1 MNPHKNN
8 SERNSNDSIPDD
20 RITHHH
26 NNNDLIYWKQK
37 KKELERT
44 LRQISQK
51 EEKYLYL
58 HQMKKKHGSSTVE
71 LQLRVLV
78 EFETKER
85 QKVNLELKEISAK
98 ISSIQ
103 KEQKKFQTLRLAG
116 ALSMLLI
123 IGILLVRVGF
133 EDNGDD
139 ANNVLTGAAIYAEEN
154 QAKSSAIMVNAPSP
168 TAETTGNS
176 IVNTTVTEA
185 PALADNSNALVVPA
199 PFTENLTQ
207 SKAANE
213 VYSLFKIINPLAEG
227 ADYSVQM
234 FTFSLQGGEA
244 DGTTYEARALTYTQ
258 SGLRNA
264 SGSSYTANVGF
275 FNQTIPITAPPAPV
289 LVSPINGTA
298 VTSRTPTFVWNNSID
313 ADSDPNISYR
323 LDIDDNIGFTNP
335 EVNVSGILN
344 TTNDN
349 TTYTISTEL
358 AVDTTFFWR
367 VFAYDQTEYGINTSP
382 ANFTVQSYLAINIT
396 DKTAAFETLQDGAN
410 VSTPNNAS
418 PLRAENVGNI
428 IANITVTGTSFFNA
442 VSIPSTFYR
451 FRIRAN
457 ESGAF
462 NTTASATEW
471 NETNTTLGVNI
482 FHVIN
487 LDWHSISND
496 FITDLNVSVPLN
508 ESPGAKLSTI
518 TFTITG

>member
-1 MNPHKNN
+1 MAHAANWNFRIQQNAGGNANEIMFTTDGVKDYDSDYIPRNGSWYHVAIVLN
-8 SERNSNDSIPDD
+8 SSNDAVFYVNGTAVKTSPGAGAAGATVSAGTFCVGAYNSACSARFFNGTIDEVMVF
-20 RITHHH
+20 
-26 NNNDLIYWKQK
+26 N
-37 KKELERT
+37 RT
-44 LRQISQK
+44 LSAEQIW
-51 EEKYLYL
+51 
-58 HQMKKKHGSSTVE
+58 
-71 LQLRVLV
+71 
-78 EFETKER
+78 
-85 QKVNLELKEISAK
+85 
-98 ISSIQ
+98 
-103 KEQKKFQTLRLAG
+103 
-116 ALSMLLI
+116 ALSKNQTNI
-123 IGILLVRVGF
+123 ITAQETGVGDNWTVQATPNDATVDGGLVSS
-133 EDNGDD
+133 
-139 ANNVLTGAAIYAEEN
+139 NNVTIL
-154 QAKSSAIMVNAPSP
+154 
-168 TAETTGNS
+168 
-176 IVNTTVTEA
+176 
-185 PALADNSNALVVPA
+185 
-199 PFTENLTQ
+199 
-207 SKAANE
+207 AANT
-213 VYSLFKIINPLAEG
+213 P
-227 ADYSVQM
+227 
-234 FTFSLQGGEA
+234 
-244 DGTTYEARALTYTQ
+244 
-258 SGLRNA
+258 
-264 SGSSYTANVGF
+264 
-275 FNQTIPITAPPAPV
+275 PPAPV
-289 LVSPINGTA
+289 LISPINGSTT
-298 VTSRTPTFVWNNSID
+298 TSRTPTFIWNNSVD

-323 LDIDDNIGFTNP
+323 LEIDDNIGFTNP

-396 DKTAAFETLQDGAN
+396 DKTAAFGTLPAGAN

-442 VSIPSTFYR
+442 VSMPSTFYR

-496 FITDLNVSVPLN
+496 FLTDLNISVPLN
-508 ESPGAKLSTI
+508 ESAGSKKSTI

>member
-8 SERNSNDSIPDD
+8 SERNSNDSAPDD

-71 LQLRVLV
+71 PQLRVLV

-168 TAETTGNS
+168 TAEITGNS
-176 IVNTTVTEA
+176 IVNTTVTET

-207 SKAANE
+207 SKAADE
-213 VYSLFKIINPLAEG
+213 VYSLFKIIDPLAEG

-323 LDIDDNIGFTNP
+323 LEIDDNIGFTNP

-349 TTYTISTEL
+349 TTYAISTEL
-358 AVDTTFFWR
+358 NVDTTYFWR
-367 VFAYDQTEYGINTSP
+367 VFAFDQLQYGVNSSP
-382 ANFTVQSYLAINIT
+382 ANFTLQSFISINVT
-396 DKTAAFETLQDGAN
+396 AKTATFGTFNIGQN
-410 VSTPNNAS
+410 VTTPENAS
-418 PLRAENVGNI
+418 SFRAENIGNI
-428 IANITVTGTSFFNA
+428 ISNISVTGTPLFSE
-442 VSIPSTFYR
+442 VSMPSTFYR
-451 FRIRAN
+451 FKIRAN

-462 NTTASATEW
+462 NVTASATEW
-471 NETNTTLGVNI
+471 NETNSTVNAFV
-482 FHVIN
+482 FHVVN

-496 FITDLNVSVPLN
+496 FLTDLNISVPGN
-508 ESPGAKLSTI
+508 ETAGIKLSTI